1 MSAAHTEWDL
11 ETRPFRGDPAPSPR
25 DGQGP
30 ASSWCPRGQGGAG
43 GALLLDLLL
52 LPPEQIPGA
61 DPQQQ
66 LPGDKTRDK
75 DGGGGDRNLLGSG
88 GVRQTHSRNHEE
100 TGGTSR
106 PTPDGRPP
114 PPAPVSQSLSAAGL
128 GVLGPYP
135 VLWTMAQ

>member
-1 MSAAHTEWDL
+1 MTLPPPPGTDRDLLAPGAHEG
-11 ETRPFRGDPAPSPR
+11 RA
-25 DGQGP
+25 
-30 ASSWCPRGQGGAG
+30 GAG

-106 PTPDGRPP
+106 PTPDGRHPP
-114 PPAPVSQSLSAAGL
+114 PPCPRA
-128 GVLGPYP
+128 
-135 VLWTMAQ
+135 